1 MLESE
6 KYQKIPENAK
16 IQKMLV
22 NAKTKTENNFQ
33 KISTIKSA
41 TKLQIMQEKLF
52 VFVFAVVFVFVFVF
66 VFALVFIERTA
77 LLCRKLQFKQSMPE
91 DGADGTLSEF

>member
-1 MLESE
+1 M
-6 KYQKIPENAK
+6 Q
-16 IQKMLV
+16 V
-22 NAKTKTENNFQ
+22 NAKTKPKNNFE
-33 KISTIKSA
+33 KVRKIKSA

-52 VFVFAVVFVFVFVF
+52 VFVFAVVFVF